1 MIDKTSENSPL
12 VLMVT
17 IINRD
22 KLEKVERFFTDEG
35 VTFNIS
41 SLGMGTTNPTV
52 LDYFGLGEVRKV
64 IVLSTMPL
72 GVSKVLVKKLENEL
86 RLNKN
91 GNGIA
96 FTITITSICGS
107 RTCRVLT
114 GNSHL
119 EGGNNMEELN
129 SHDLI
134 IAVTN
139 RGYSDDVMNAAKLA
153 NASGGTVINARGI
166 GLKEA
171 EKFFGVAIHP
181 EKEVVLIL
189 TSSKYRSDIMK
200 SICSKTG
207 FQTEARTIAFSLP
220 VNEVAGLPTFFQEK
234 RV

>member
-1 MIDKTSENSPL
+1 MINKISENAPL

-17 IINRD
+17 IVNRD
-22 KLEKVERFFTDEG
+22 KLEKVESFFTNEG
-35 VTFNIS
+35 ITFNLS
-41 SLGMGTTNPTV
+41 SLGMGTTNPTI

-72 GVSKVLVKKLENEL
+72 GVSKSILKKLESEL
-86 RLNKN
+86 KLDKN

-114 GNSHL
+114 GASHI
-119 EGGNNMEELN
+119 EGGDNMEEVN
-129 SHDLI
+129 KHDLI

-139 RGYSDDVMNAAKLA
+139 RGYSDDVMEAAKLG
-153 NASGGTVINARGI
+153 NASGGTVIHARGM

-181 EKEVVLIL
+181 EKEVILIL
-189 TSSKYRSDIMK
+189 TLSKFRADIMK

-207 FQTEARTIAFSLP
+207 FQTEAKTIAFSLP
-220 VNEVAGLPTFFQEK
+220 VNEVAGLPTFFQENNI
-234 RV
+234 